1 MIAVPN
7 VDKPKVCEECLFYE
21 YDSIFEDERW
31 SSAPKCLL
39 DGDSDDCS
47 LIEIAEPTETLIYD
61 IRKLITFI
69 ELRMIIASTYTEQ
82 IERAEAVKDWLL
94 SIVGEF
100 NADRRTQHIE
110 SVE

>member
-1 MIAVPN
+1 MIAIPN
-7 VDKPKVCEECLFYE
+7 MEKPKGCLDCPVNDMVCGLWMEVANIQT
-21 YDSIFEDERW
+21 DRH
-31 SSAPKCLL
+31 K
-39 DGDSDDCS
+39 DCP
-47 LIEIAEPTETLIYD
+47 LVEIAEPTETLIHD

-69 ELRMIIASTYTEQ
+69 EPRMIIASTYTEQ

-100 NADRRTQHIE
+100 NADQRTQHIE